1 MKMCRFARRSI
12 VALALVLAA
21 PVFGQ
26 KNVVQPGD
34 PIIASSSNGPGSEG
48 VANAIDGKTTKY
60 LNFDSRLPDPIK
72 PSGFIVSPSVGVTW
86 VTGMRIQSANDEQDR
101 DPKTVI
107 LAGSNADTPPVWDD
121 AAWEPIATIDVPDY
135 TDRFQWQDFSFP
147 NFKAY
152 KHYQWKVTQTRNSNT
167 CCMQVAEVELIG
179 RTLPQDITQPGDP
192 IIASSSN
199 GPGSEGVANAIDN
212 KTTKYLNFDSR
223 LPDPIKPSG
232 FVVSPQFGRSVV
244 VGMTIQSANDEQD
257 RDPKTVILSGSNADT
272 APAWDDP
279 SWETVQTI
287 DVPDFADRFQT
298 QTFLWNNVKPYK
310 HYQWKVTQTRNSN
323 TCCMQVAEVE
333 LLGTPAPKDVTQP
346 GDPIVAS
353 SSNGPGSEGVANAID
368 NKTTKYLNFD
378 SRLPDPIK
386 PSGFI
391 VSPSIGATT
400 LTGMTI
406 QSANDEQDR
415 DPKTV
420 ILSGSNADTAPAWDD
435 PSWETVQ
442 TIDVPDF
449 TDRFQTQEFFF
460 ANSKSYKHYQW
471 KVTQTRNSN
480 TCCMQVAE
488 VELLAVQEG
497 ADCTKAKF
505 LSQPINQPVLLGSK
519 ATFNTTVN
527 GPWPL
532 QWTKNG
538 QPIPGATGVKFTTE
552 AITDASMATNIYGVT
567 IVGCESSLPVQAVIF
582 NPSSTKSV
590 AVTFTGGGANGAP
603 TAVADDDILGIQLQA
618 HWNNATM
625 NADGSVARPPNSG
638 SLPDPAIDPPQPVLD
653 SDGNATDITFTWDTG
668 GTWGSGT
675 GQTTATDRMLNGL
688 AGRAGTGANTF
699 TFGNVPAG
707 THSVLVYT
715 VSPPLQFQTVSY
727 NIGTTTY
734 YMRAMNSDEYNA
746 SPGFFRGSGTS
757 AAGATIGDYVRFDNV
772 SPDAD
777 GNIVLTTDTIVSA
790 AQATGVNG
798 IQLVLNTTAGG
809 PAPVITVEPSPVVA
823 AAGQTA
829 RLSVTATGAGLTYQW
844 RKAGHN
850 LSNGG
855 NISGV
860 TTSEL
865 TISDFS
871 AADVGVYSVAVFNA
885 NGSVISKNA
894 TANLSTYSI
903 NDALVGYWKL
913 DETTGTTGANSAPGA
928 AANSVAVVNGT
939 ATWAPAQ
946 VNGGIT
952 LDGATFLFV
961 TNYPKATKAISGAAW
976 VNIQDPNL
984 AADAVIFRNA
994 QGNLDA
1000 NSGGGQFEVGLTLVT
1015 LPDGVTTEL
1024 HPMAAVAIGPNI
1036 ARAIGSTAFPTGS
1049 WHQIAFSADGA
1060 QIRVYVDGQ
1069 QVAVTDYLADI
1080 NPPSI
1085 QYISMGEQLNLAD
1098 PTDPTS
1104 LGPDASTPKVLIGQ
1118 LDDVAL
1124 WNRALTASEVG
1135 LVYQAGVAHKAVTT
1149 VVESQPT
1156 QQPKLTTG
1164 VTGNTLTINFDAGK
1178 LQSSPVLGTNAVWTD
1193 VTNPTTSPHSE
1204 TIGTG
1209 LKFFR
1214 ALVGP

>member
-1 MKMCRFARRSI
+1 MKLRRLAASLAALTL
-12 VALALVLAA
+12 ALAS
-21 PVFGQ
+21 PVFAQ

-107 LAGSNADTPPVWDD
+107 FAGSNADTPPAWDD

-135 TDRFQWQDFSFP
+135 ATRFQWQDFSFS

-152 KHYQWKVTQTRNSNT
+152 KHYQWKVTQTRNSNG

-279 SWETVQTI
+279 SWQTVQTI
-287 DVPDFADRFQT
+287 DVPDFATRFQT
-298 QTFLWNNVKPYK
+298 QTFLWNNVQPYK

-323 TCCMQVAEVE
+323 GCCMQVAEVE

-346 GDPIVAS
+346 GDAIIAS

-386 PSGFI
+386 PSGF
-391 VSPSIGATT
+391 VVTPSVGATT

-420 ILSGSNADTAPAWDD
+420 ILSGSSADTAPAWDD
-435 PSWETVQ
+435 PSWETIQ

-449 TDRFQTQEFFF
+449 STRFQTQEFFF
-460 ANSKSYKHYQW
+460 ANTKSYKHYQW

-480 TCCMQVAE
+480 GCCMQVAE

-497 ADCTKAKF
+497 ADCSKAKF
-505 LSQPINQPVLLGSK
+505 LSQPINQPVLANSK

-538 QPIPGATGVKFTTE
+538 QPIPGATGTSYTTDV
-552 AITDASMATNIYGVT
+552 ITAANAGDVYAVT
-567 IVGCESSLPVQAVIF
+567 IVGCETSQSVQAQIF
-582 NPSSTKSV
+582 TPSATKSV
-590 AVTFTGGGANGAP
+590 AVSFTGGGANGAP

-618 HWNNATM
+618 HWNNATL
-625 NADGSVARPPNSG
+625 NADGSGNPAATPASG
-638 SLPDPAIDPPQPVLD
+638 SLPDTAPVLD
-653 SDGNATDITFTWDTG
+653 SDGNATDITFAWDTG
-668 GTWGSGT
+668 ANWGSGT

-688 AGRAGTGANTF
+688 VGRAGSGANTF
-699 TFGNVPAG
+699 TFANVPTG
-707 THSVLVYT
+707 THSVIVYS

-734 YMRAMNSDEYNA
+734 FMRVMNSDEYNA

-757 AAGATIGDYVRFDNV
+757 ASSAAIGDYVRFDNV

-777 GNIVLTTDTIVSA
+777 GNIILITDTIVGA

-798 IQLVLNTTAGG
+798 IQLLLNTGG
-809 PAPVITVEPSPVVA
+809 GGGAAPVITVEPAPVVA
-823 AAGQTA
+823 AAGKTA
-829 RLSVTATGAGLTYQW
+829 RLSVTATGTGLTYQW
-844 RKAGHN
+844 RKAGRN
-850 LSNGG
+850 ISNGG
-855 NISGV
+855 NISGA

-871 AADVGVYSVAVFNA
+871 AADAGVYSVAVFNA

-894 TANLSTYSI
+894 TASLSTYNI

-928 AANSVAVVNGT
+928 AANSVAVVNGA

-946 VNGGIT
+946 INGGIT

-961 TNYPKATKAISGAAW
+961 TNYPKATKAISGSAW
-976 VNIQDPNL
+976 VNIDPNT
-984 AADAVIFRNA
+984 ASDVAIFRNA
-994 QGNLDA
+994 QGDLSPNA
-1000 NSGGGQFEVGLTLVT
+1000 GGSAIVGQFEVGLTFVT

-1024 HPMAAVAIGPNI
+1024 HPMAAVGIGPNI
-1036 ARAIGSTAFPTGS
+1036 ARATGSTAFPTGS

-1060 QIRVYVDGQ
+1060 QVRVYVDGQ
-1069 QVAVTDYLADI
+1069 LVTVTDYLADI

-1085 QYISMGEQLNLAD
+1085 QFISMGEQLNLAD
-1098 PTDPTS
+1098 PADPAS
-1104 LGPDASTPKVLIGQ
+1104 LGPDLNTPKALVGS

-1124 WNRALTASEVG
+1124 WNRALTAQEVG
-1135 LVYQAGVAHKAVTT
+1135 LVYQAGAAHKEVTS
-1149 VVESQPT
+1149 VVETPPVGNPQ
-1156 QQPKLTTG
+1156 LTISK
-1164 VTGNTLTINFDAGK
+1164 VGNTITINFDGGK
-1178 LQSSPVLGTNAVWTD
+1178 LQSTTSLLPGTSWTD
-1193 VTNPTTSPHSE
+1193 VANPTQSPYSE
-1204 TIGTG
+1204 QMTGT

-1214 ALVGP
+1214 AIVP

>member
-1 MKMCRFARRSI
+1 MKMSSLARRSI
-12 VALALVLAA
+12 VALALVLAL

-107 LAGSNADTPPVWDD
+107 LAGSNADTPPAWDD
-121 AAWEPIATIDVPDY
+121 AAWEPITTIDVPDY
-135 TDRFQWQDFSFP
+135 TTRFQWQDFSFS

-152 KHYQWKVTQTRNSNT
+152 KHYQWKVTQTRNSNG

-192 IIASSSN
+192 IVASSSN

-244 VGMTIQSANDEQD
+244 VGMTIESANDEQD

-279 SWETVQTI
+279 SWETIQTI
-287 DVPDFADRFQT
+287 NVPDFATRFQT
-298 QTFLWNNVKPYK
+298 QTFLWNNVQPYK

-323 TCCMQVAEVE
+323 GCCMQVAEVE

-346 GDPIVAS
+346 GDAIVAS

-386 PSGFI
+386 PSGF
-391 VSPSIGATT
+391 VVTPSVGATT

-406 QSANDEQDR
+406 ESANDEQDR

-435 PSWETVQ
+435 ASWETIQ
-442 TIDVPDF
+442 TINVPDF
-449 TDRFQTQEFFF
+449 ATRFQTQEFFF

-480 TCCMQVAE
+480 GCCMQVAE

-497 ADCTKAKF
+497 ADCSKAKF
-505 LSQPINQPVLLGSK
+505 LSQPINQPVLANSK

-538 QPIPGATGVKFTTE
+538 QPIPGATGTSLTTDV
-552 AITDASMATNIYGVT
+552 ITAANTADVYAVT
-567 IVGCESSLPVQAVIF
+567 IVGCETSQSVQAQIF
-582 NPSSTKSV
+582 TPSTAKSV
-590 AVTFTGGGANGAP
+590 AVSFTGGGANGAP
-603 TAVADDDILGIQLQA
+603 TKVNDDDILGIQLQA
-618 HWNNATM
+618 HWNNATL
-625 NADGSVARPPNSG
+625 NPDGSGAAFATPATG
-638 SLPDPAIDPPQPVLD
+638 SLPDASIDPAPPVLD
-653 SDGNATDITFTWDTG
+653 SDGNATDITFSWEAG
-668 GTWGSGT
+668 GNWGSGS

-688 AGRAGTGANTF
+688 VGRAGTGANTF

-707 THSVLVYT
+707 THSVLVYS

-727 NIGTTTY
+727 NIGATTY
-734 YMRAMNSDEYNA
+734 YMRVMNSDEYNS

-757 AAGATIGDYVRFDNV
+757 VSAATIGDYIRFDNV
-772 SPDAD
+772 SPDAS
-777 GNIVLTTDTIVSA
+777 GNIVLTTDTIVGA

-809 PAPVITVEPSPVVA
+809 APPVITVAPSPVVA
-823 AAGQTA
+823 AAGKTA

-844 RKAGHN
+844 RKAGRN
-850 LSNGG
+850 ISNGA
-855 NISGV
+855 NISGA
-860 TTSEL
+860 TSAEL

-871 AADVGVYSVAVFNA
+871 AADVGVYSVAVFNP
-885 NGSVISKNA
+885 NGSVISGNA
-894 TANLSTYSI
+894 TASLSIYNI

-913 DETTGTTGANSAPGA
+913 DETTGTTAANSAPGA
-928 AANSVAVVNGT
+928 AANSVGVVNGT
-939 ATWAPAQ
+939 ATWALAQ
-946 VNGGIT
+946 INGGIT

-976 VNIQDPNL
+976 VNIDPNT
-984 AADAVIFRNA
+984 AADVAIFRNA
-994 QGNLDA
+994 QGDLAA
-1000 NSGGGQFEVGLTLVT
+1000 NAGGGQFEVGLAFVT
-1015 LPDGVTTEL
+1015 LPDGITTEL
-1024 HPMAAVAIGPNI
+1024 HAMAAVGIGPNI
-1036 ARAIGSTAFPTGS
+1036 ARATGSTAFPTGS

-1060 QIRVYVDGQ
+1060 QLRVYVDGQ

-1085 QYISMGEQLNLAD
+1085 QFISMGEQLNLSD
-1098 PTDPTS
+1098 PADPTS
-1104 LGPDASTPKVLIGQ
+1104 LGPDPTNPKPLVGQ

-1124 WNRALTASEVG
+1124 WNRALTAQEVQ
-1135 LVYQAGVAHKAVTT
+1135 LAYTAGAAHKAVTT
-1149 VVESQPT
+1149 VVEVPPVT
-1156 QQPKLTTG
+1156 EPKLTTSKL
-1164 VTGNTLTINFDAGK
+1164 GNTLTINFDAGK
-1178 LQSSPVLGTNAVWTD
+1178 LQSTTSLAPGATWTD
-1193 VTNPTTSPHSE
+1193 VTNPTQSPYSE
-1204 TIGTG
+1204 QMTATT
-1209 LKFFR
+1209 KFFR
-1214 ALVGP
+1214 AVQ